1 MYRVTRALTE
11 EESRILGMIQS
22 EYGEQNAA
30 ESITWIDD
38 NEATLWVTDNAG
50 VMVAMV
56 NLTSLAD
63 WRLDGTIETDEELR
77 GDWLRFGD
85 S

>member
-1 MYRVTRALTE
+1 
-11 EESRILGMIQS
+11 MIPGCT
-22 EYGEQNAA
+22 YAA

-63 WRLDGTIETDEELR
+63 WRIDGTIETDKELR
-77 GDWLRFGD
+77 REWLRFGD